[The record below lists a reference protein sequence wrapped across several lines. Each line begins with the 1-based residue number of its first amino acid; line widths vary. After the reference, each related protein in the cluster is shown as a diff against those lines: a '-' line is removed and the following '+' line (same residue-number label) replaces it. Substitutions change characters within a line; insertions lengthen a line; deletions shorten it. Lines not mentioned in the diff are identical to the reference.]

1 MPEMKL
7 RQISYETDT
16 WKRLLSFM
24 MDENVRLK
32 NRISEILDDKFN
44 KQMLDQIEI
53 FHGNFLK
60 EDELIG
66 LLRND
71 VAEIEKLLHK
81 EINEEEV
88 IAETEKKVRKLRN
101 NIITAD
107 RQFSNLKLEFNN
119 YLLENI

>member
-7 RQISYETDT
+7 RQIRYETDT
-16 WKRLLSFM
+16 WKRLLNFM
-24 MDENVRLK
+24 IDENVRLK

-44 KQMLDQIEI
+44 KQMLEQIEI
-53 FHGNFLK
+53 FHSNFLK

-71 VAEIEKLLHK
+71 VAELEKLLHK
-81 EINEEEV
+81 EVYEEEV
-88 IAETEKKVRKLRN
+88 IIEIEKKIRKLRN
-101 NIITAD
+101 NITTAD

-119 YLLENI
+119 YLFEKI